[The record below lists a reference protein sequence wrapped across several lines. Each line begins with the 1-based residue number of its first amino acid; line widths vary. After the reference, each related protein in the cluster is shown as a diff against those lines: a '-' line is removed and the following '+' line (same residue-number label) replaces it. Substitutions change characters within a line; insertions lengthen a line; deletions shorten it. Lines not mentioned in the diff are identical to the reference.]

1 MKNGGFAPISL
12 SMNSTR
18 TAGNPLLVPAEAF
31 VDYSAV
37 RPEHIEPAVRELV
50 AASRA
55 AIEAAAAC
63 TDPPD
68 WHNLVEAIDDP
79 SERLHRAW
87 SIAGHLNSVVNTPE
101 LRAAYNACLP
111 LMSEFSTWVGLHRGL
126 YERYRALAASP
137 GFATLSPTRRRI
149 VELALRDFRL
159 SGVELE
165 GHARDTY
172 ARNADLQAQTSQKF
186 SENVLDATDSWSLL
200 ITDEAQ
206 LAGLPPDVVS
216 AAAQAAK
223 AADETGWK
231 LSLHMPC
238 YLPVMLHARDR
249 ELRKAMYRAHAT
261 RASDQGDATFDNSE
275 SIESLLALRAEEASL
290 LGYPDFAS
298 LQLETRMADNAAQ
311 VLAFLR
317 ELAARARPSA
327 QRDLDELRTF
337 AAQELGLEPLQP
349 WDVAYASERLREKRY
364 AYSDE
369 ELRPYFTES
378 RVLEG
383 LFQVIHKLFG
393 VRLEVTD
400 APAWHADARIYRVL
414 DAAGH
419 ELGRLGMDLYARA
432 GKQGGAWVDSER
444 SRRVQAGHLHTPLA
458 WLTCNFPAPQEGRE
472 ALLSHDDV
480 ITLFHESGHAM
491 HTLLSRVDEP
501 GAAAFA
507 AVEWD
512 AIELPSQFMENFC
525 WEWDVLQSLTRHV
538 DTGAS
543 LPRDLYDRMIAAR
556 NFQSGLQTLRQ
567 VEFSLFDMLIHT
579 RGSGLSIT
587 EVLDTLDQVRTEVA
601 LLIPPA
607 WHRFPHAF
615 SHLFAGGYGAGYYSY
630 KWAEVLSADAF
641 AAFEEAARPGPEGTR
656 DVFDPDT
663 SRRYLDE
670 IIAVGGSRPVADSFR
685 AFRGRD
691 PDIEA
696 LLRHG
701 GLLEAA

>member
-1 MKNGGFAPISL
+1 
-12 SMNSTR
+12 MNDTR

-31 VDYSAV
+31 VDYGAV
-37 RPEHIEPAVRELV
+37 RPEHIEPAVRELIE
-50 AASRA
+50 ASRT
-55 AIEAAAAC
+55 AIETAAAC

-68 WHNLVEAIDDP
+68 WDNLVEAIEDP

-87 SIAGHLNSVVNTPE
+87 AIAGHLNGVVNTPD

-137 GFATLSPTRRRI
+137 AFSGLPPARRRI

-165 GHARDTY
+165 GAARETY
-172 ARNADLQAQTSQKF
+172 ARNAELQAQVSQKF
-186 SENVLDATDSWSLL
+186 SENVLDATDGWSLL
-200 ITDEAQ
+200 IADEAR
-206 LAGLPPDVVS
+206 LDGLPADVVA
-216 AAAQAAK
+216 AAAQAARS
-223 AADETGWK
+223 AGESGWK
-231 LSLHMPC
+231 LTLHMPC

-249 ELRKAMYRAHAT
+249 ELRQTLYRAHAT
-261 RASDQGDATFDNSE
+261 RASDQGDPAFDNSE
-275 SIESLLALRAEEASL
+275 SIETLLALRAEEASL
-290 LGYPDFAS
+290 LGHPDFAS
-298 LQLETRMADNAAQ
+298 LRLETRMADNAGQ
-311 VLAFLR
+311 VLDFLR

-327 QRDLDELRTF
+327 RHDLDELRVF
-337 AAQELGLEPLQP
+337 AARELGLDPLEP
-349 WDVAYASERLREKRY
+349 WDIAYASERLRESRY

-378 RVLEG
+378 RVLDG
-383 LFQVIHKLFG
+383 LFQVIRTLFG
-393 VRLEVTD
+393 VRLEATD

-414 DAAGH
+414 DAEGR
-419 ELGRLGMDLYARA
+419 ELGRLGMDLYART

-444 SRRVQAGHLHTPLA
+444 SRRVHAGRLHTPLA
-458 WLTCNFPAPQEGRE
+458 WLTCNFPAPQDGRE

-491 HTLLSRVDEP
+491 HTLLSRVDDP

-538 DTGAS
+538 DTGEP

-567 VEFSLFDMLIHT
+567 VEFALFDMLIHT
-579 RGSGLSIT
+579 RASGLSIS
-587 EVLDTLDQVRTEVA
+587 EVLDTLDQIRQEVA

-641 AAFEEAARPGPEGTR
+641 AAFEEAARPGPDGTR
-656 DVFDPDT
+656 DVFDPAT

-670 IIAVGGSRPVADSFR
+670 IIAVGGSRPAAESFR

-691 PDIEA
+691 PSIDA
-696 LLRHG
+696 LLRHS
-701 GLLEAA
+701 GLLEESA

>member
-1 MKNGGFAPISL
+1 
-12 SMNSTR
+12 MNSTR

-37 RPEHIEPAVRELV
+37 RPEHIEPAVRELIE
-50 AASRA
+50 ASRA
-55 AIEAAAAC
+55 AIETAAAC
-63 TDPPD
+63 TEPPD
-68 WHNLVEAIDDP
+68 WANLVEAIDDP

-87 SIAGHLNSVVNTPE
+87 SVAGHLNSVVNTPE

-137 GFATLSPTRRRI
+137 AFAALSPTRQRI

-165 GHARDTY
+165 GAARETY
-172 ARNADLQAQTSQKF
+172 ARNADLQAQVSQKF
-186 SENVLDATDSWSLL
+186 SENVLDATDGWSLL
-200 ITDEAQ
+200 ITDESRLQ
-206 LAGLPPDVVS
+206 GLPPDVVA

-223 AADETGWK
+223 SAGESGWR
-231 LSLHMPC
+231 LTLHMPC

-249 ELRKAMYRAHAT
+249 ELRQALYRAHAT
-261 RASDQGDATFDNSE
+261 RASDQGDPAFDNSE
-275 SIESLLALRAEEASL
+275 CIESLLALRAEEATL
-290 LGYPDFAS
+290 LGHADFAS
-298 LQLETRMADNAAQ
+298 LQLETRMADSAGQ
-311 VLAFLR
+311 VLDFLR

-327 QRDLDELRTF
+327 QRDLDELRAF
-337 AAQELGLEPLQP
+337 AAGELQLDPLEP

-383 LFQVIHKLFG
+383 LFQVIQTLFG
-393 VRLEVTD
+393 VRLEITD
-400 APAWHADARIYRVL
+400 APAWHADAHIYRVL
-414 DAAGH
+414 DAQGQ
-419 ELGRLGMDLYARA
+419 ELGRLGIDLYARS

-444 SRRVQAGHLHTPLA
+444 SRRVHAGRLHTPLA
-458 WLTCNFPAPQEGRE
+458 WLTCNFPAPQDGRE

-525 WEWDVLQSLTRHV
+525 WEWSVLQSLTRHV
-538 DTGAS
+538 DTGEP
-543 LPRDLYDRMIAAR
+543 LPRDLYDRMMAAR

-579 RGSGLSIT
+579 RDSGLSIS
-587 EVLDTLDQVRTEVA
+587 EVLDTLDQVRKEVA
-601 LLIPPA
+601 LLTPPA

-641 AAFEEAARPGPEGTR
+641 AAFEERAQPGPDGTR
-656 DVFDPDT
+656 DVFDADT
-663 SRRYLDE
+663 GRRYLDE
-670 IIAVGGSRPVADSFR
+670 VIAVGGSRPAAESFR

-691 PDIEA
+691 PSIDA
-696 LLRHG
+696 LLRHS
-701 GLLEAA
+701 GLVET

>member
-1 MKNGGFAPISL
+1 
-12 SMNSTR
+12 MNDTR

-31 VDYSAV
+31 VDYGAV
-37 RPEHIEPAVRELV
+37 RPEHIEPAVRELIE
-50 AASRA
+50 ASRA
-55 AIEAAAAC
+55 AIETAAAC

-68 WHNLVEAIDDP
+68 WDNLVEAIEDP

-87 SIAGHLNSVVNTPE
+87 AIAGHLNGVVNTPD

-137 GFATLSPTRRRI
+137 AFSGLPPARRRI

-165 GHARDTY
+165 GAARETY
-172 ARNADLQAQTSQKF
+172 ARNAELQAQVSQKF
-186 SENVLDATDSWSLL
+186 SENVLDATDGWSLL
-200 ITDEAQ
+200 IADEAR
-206 LAGLPPDVVS
+206 LDGLPADVVA
-216 AAAQAAK
+216 AAAQAARS
-223 AADETGWK
+223 AGESGWK
-231 LSLHMPC
+231 LTLHMPC

-249 ELRKAMYRAHAT
+249 ELRQTLYRAHAT
-261 RASDQGDATFDNSE
+261 RASDQGDPAFDNSE
-275 SIESLLALRAEEASL
+275 SIETLLALRAEEASL
-290 LGYPDFAS
+290 LGHPDFAS
-298 LQLETRMADNAAQ
+298 LRLETRMADNAGQ
-311 VLAFLR
+311 VLDFLR

-327 QRDLDELRTF
+327 RHDLDELRAF
-337 AAQELGLEPLQP
+337 AARELGLDPLEP
-349 WDVAYASERLREKRY
+349 WDIAYASERLRESRY

-378 RVLEG
+378 RVLDG
-383 LFQVIHKLFG
+383 LFQVIRTLFG
-393 VRLEVTD
+393 VRLEATD
-400 APAWHADARIYRVL
+400 APAWHTDARIYRVL
-414 DAAGH
+414 DAEGR
-419 ELGRLGMDLYARA
+419 ELGRLGMDLYART

-444 SRRVQAGHLHTPLA
+444 SRRVHAGRLHTPLA
-458 WLTCNFPAPQEGRE
+458 WLTCNFPAPQDGRE

-491 HTLLSRVDEP
+491 HTLLSRVDDP

-538 DTGAS
+538 DTGEP

-567 VEFSLFDMLIHT
+567 VEFALFDMLIHT
-579 RGSGLSIT
+579 RASGLSIS
-587 EVLDTLDQVRTEVA
+587 EVLDTLDQVRQEVA

-641 AAFEEAARPGPEGTR
+641 AAFEEAARPGPDGTR
-656 DVFDPDT
+656 DVFDPAT

-670 IIAVGGSRPVADSFR
+670 IIAVGGSRPAAESFR

-691 PDIEA
+691 PSIDA
-696 LLRHG
+696 LLRHS
-701 GLLEAA
+701 GLLEESA

>member
-1 MKNGGFAPISL
+1 
-12 SMNSTR
+12 
-18 TAGNPLLVPAEAF
+18 
-31 VDYSAV
+31 
-37 RPEHIEPAVRELV
+37 
-50 AASRA
+50 
-55 AIEAAAAC
+55 
-63 TDPPD
+63 
-68 WHNLVEAIDDP
+68 
-79 SERLHRAW
+79 
-87 SIAGHLNSVVNTPE
+87 
-101 LRAAYNACLP
+101 
-111 LMSEFSTWVGLHRGL
+111 MSEFSTWVGLHRGL

-137 GFATLSPTRRRI
+137 AFADLSPTRRRI

-165 GHARDTY
+165 GAARDTY
-172 ARNADLQAQTSQKF
+172 ARNADLQAQVSQKF
-186 SENVLDATDSWSLL
+186 SENVLDATDGWFLL
-200 ITDEAQ
+200 VTDETR
-206 LAGLPPDVVS
+206 LDGLPPDVVA

-223 AADETGWK
+223 TAGESGWR
-231 LSLHMPC
+231 LTLHMPC

-249 ELRKAMYRAHAT
+249 ELRQTLYRAHAT
-261 RASDQGDATFDNSE
+261 RASDQGDPAFDNSE
-275 SIESLLALRAEEASL
+275 CIESLLALRAEEATL
-290 LGYPDFAS
+290 LGHTDFAS
-298 LQLETRMADNAAQ
+298 LQLETRMADTSGQ
-311 VLAFLR
+311 VLEFLR

-327 QRDLDELRTF
+327 ARDLDELRAF
-337 AAQELGLEPLQP
+337 AARELGLDPLEP
-349 WDVAYASERLREKRY
+349 WDIAYASERLRENRY

-369 ELRPYFTES
+369 ALRPYFTES

-383 LFQVIHKLFG
+383 LFQVIHTLFG
-393 VRLEVTD
+393 VRLEPTD
-400 APAWHADARIYRVL
+400 APAWHADARIYRVV
-414 DAAGH
+414 DAGGQ
-419 ELGRLGMDLYARA
+419 ELGRLGMDLYARS

-444 SRRVQAGHLHTPLA
+444 SRRVHAGQLHTPLA
-458 WLTCNFPAPQEGRE
+458 WLTCNFPAPQDGRE

-538 DTGAS
+538 DTGEP

-579 RGSGLSIT
+579 RNSGLSIS
-587 EVLDTLDQVRTEVA
+587 EVLDTLDQVRKEVA

-641 AAFEEAARPGPEGTR
+641 AAFEEHAVPGPDGTR
-656 DVFDPDT
+656 DVFDADT
-663 SRRYLDE
+663 GRRYLDE
-670 IIAVGGSRPVADSFR
+670 VIAVGGSRPAAESFR

-691 PDIEA
+691 PSIDA
-696 LLRHG
+696 LLRHS
-701 GLLEAA
+701 GLV